1 MSLKCVIF
9 DCDGVLV
16 DSEMIGSRVL
26 LSMSREHGLEIS
38 LEEWVKKFKGLS
50 LSECFS
56 QIEKAIKKKLPERF
70 EQEYRRQSFEAF
82 KKEIRPVEG
91 VREFIESLNVPFC
104 VASSGPQ
111 AKIRL
116 NLTATGLI
124 DLFENKI
131 FSCYDIHSWKPE
143 PDIYLHAASK
153 MGFKVEECIVIED
166 SKPGVI
172 AAKSGG
178 FRVYGYAHE
187 GNAQELESEGAIV
200 FDSYTTLT
208 NLLKSEALL

>member
-16 DSEMIGSRVL
+16 DSEMIGNRVL

-38 LEEWVKKFKGLS
+38 LEEWIQKYKGRS
-50 LSECFS
+50 LSECFL
-56 QIEKAIKKKLPERF
+56 QIEKTINKKLPEHF
-70 EQEYRRQSFEAF
+70 EKEYRRQSFEAF

-91 VREFIESLNVPFC
+91 AREFIESLNVPFC

-111 AKIRL
+111 AKIKL

-124 DLFENKI
+124 ELFDNNI
-131 FSCYDIHSWKPE
+131 FSCYDINSWKPE
-143 PDIYLHAASK
+143 PDIYLHAAK
-153 MGFKVEECIVIED
+153 EMGFKVEECMVIED

-178 FRVYGYAHE
+178 FKVYGYAHD
-187 GNAQELESEGAIV
+187 GNAEELESEGAIV
-200 FDSYTTLT
+200 FNSFAALA
-208 NLLKSEALL
+208 NLLKEETLL

>member
-16 DSEMIGSRVL
+16 DSEMIGNRVL

-38 LEEWVKKFKGLS
+38 LEEWVRKFKGRS
-50 LSECFS
+50 LSDCFL
-56 QIEKAIKKKLPERF
+56 QIEKAINKKLPEHF
-70 EQEYRRQSFEAF
+70 EKEYRRQSFEAF

-131 FSCYDIHSWKPE
+131 FSCYDIQSWKPE
-143 PDIYLHAASK
+143 PDIYLHAASE
-153 MGFKVEECIVIED
+153 MGYRVEDCIVIED
-166 SKPGVI
+166 STPGVI

-187 GNAQELESEGAIV
+187 SNEQELESAGAIV
-200 FDSYTTLT
+200 FNSYAALT
-208 NLLKSEALL
+208 NLLKADALL